1 MGDVQRTPS
10 EEDLQHMTQHEPRL
24 HAAIRVASVGGAK
37 QEGSG
42 AAAAPGMVSSEEF
55 LEAAQA
61 NSSLLTVEGTR
72 FYEIPL
78 SSWEDTNVEA
88 WLLSLKLKGKIDPFR
103 NAGINGVRLTQ
114 LTTEDLILLDVRI
127 PAQQQLILDSLAR
140 LKPNSSTQRQSISV
154 GALRGDPRA
163 PADSSARTQA
173 STAFDA
179 SASLSANLPNSPG
192 TSELFTLFYKEDP
205 QQSALLPVPG
215 MCFQTVSVTSH
226 SSGLH
231 MVQLKELPATYA
243 RDSSAAS
250 LENVVSDA

>member
-42 AAAAPGMVSSEEF
+42 AAAAPESSEVT
-55 LEAAQA
+55 QA
-61 NSSLLTVEGTR
+61 NSSLPTVEGTR

-78 SSWEDTNVEA
+78 EEWNKLQVEE
-88 WLLSLKLKGKIDPFR
+88 WLMSLGLGNLVRRFLGKDVL
-103 NAGINGVRLTQ
+103 GTTLEW
-114 LTTEDLILLDVRI
+114 LTTEDFEELEVTDS
-127 PAQQQLILDSLAR
+127 AQQQLILGSLAR
-140 LKPNSSTQRQSISV
+140 LKANSPTQQQSVSV